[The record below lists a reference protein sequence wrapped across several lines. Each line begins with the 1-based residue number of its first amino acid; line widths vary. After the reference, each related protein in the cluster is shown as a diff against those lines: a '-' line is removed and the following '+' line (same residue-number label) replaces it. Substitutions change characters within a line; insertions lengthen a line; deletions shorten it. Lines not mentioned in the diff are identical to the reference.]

1 MNNQIVKELLN
12 NLSKTIE
19 TFTNK
24 SEISN
29 CFIYKTFLVGCRNG
43 EEYDSTY
50 RSCRPCF
57 QEFYSYNKQNISK
70 SYLENE

>member
-43 EEYDSTY
+43 EEYDS
-50 RSCRPCF
+50 S
-57 QEFYSYNKQNISK
+57 
-70 SYLENE
+70 